1 MRMQSA
7 LKALETRSGGTASQ
21 EQRMAMESLNKAA
34 MAVQQSMQ
42 EMMQSG
48 GQGGGLMG
56 QLQQMAGR
64 QRSINMRTQ
73 GLEEAARLAAEQEA
87 LRKSLDQLNT
97 EARASGEQQ
106 RILGDLERITQE
118 MKEVVED
125 LEQGEVNPET
135 VRKQERILSRLLDA
149 SRSAKERDFEKKRK
163 AQTGRQIARPGPAE
177 LHPST
182 LEGKS
187 RLREDLIKALEHG
200 YSRDYQDLIRKYFEE
215 LQKGETPNR

>member
-1 MRMQSA
+1 
-7 LKALETRSGGTASQ
+7 
-21 EQRMAMESLNKAA
+21 MESLNKAA
-34 MAVQQSMQ
+34 MAVQQSLQ
-42 EMMQSG
+42 DMMQSG
-48 GQGGGLMG
+48 GQGGGGLMG
-56 QLQQMAGR
+56 QLQRMAGR
-64 QRSINMRTQ
+64 QQSINMRMQ

-87 LRKSLDQLNT
+87 LRKSLEQLNA

-149 SRSAKERDFEKKRK
+149 SRSARERDFEKKRK
-163 AQTGRQIARPGPAE
+163 AQTGKQIARPGPAE
-177 LHPST
+177 LDPST

-187 RLREDLIKALEHG
+187 RLREDLMKALEHG
-200 YSRDYQDLIRKYFEE
+200 YSKDYQDLIRKYFEE
-215 LQKGETPNR
+215 LQKGDSR